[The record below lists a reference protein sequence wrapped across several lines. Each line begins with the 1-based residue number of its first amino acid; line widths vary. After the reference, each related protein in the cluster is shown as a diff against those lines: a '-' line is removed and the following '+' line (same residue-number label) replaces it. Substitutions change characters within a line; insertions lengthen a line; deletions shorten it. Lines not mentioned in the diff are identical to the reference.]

1 MTRLMIATALTTTIA
16 TSAFAMTDAQI
27 EQIENFSA
35 DVNVEALSE
44 TQLETAYTIVTSGDD
59 RSNKLA
65 RLRALEAGDN
75 PEDMAM
81 ISAAE
86 MDRLERYAPNA
97 DLSMISQA
105 QAEAAIAVI
114 YGGGTRSEKGERVE
128 AILNDYMVV
137 ETMAADISEGRL
149 NIIQE
154 YAPNVDASDLS
165 EQDVQLIMNFIHS
178 GMSRGEKLNRIDA
191 VVNG

>member
-154 YAPNVDASDLS
+154 YAPNVDANDLS